1 MMKDA
6 IVTDVEELIAGF
18 NMMKSLAGEQKEIYA
33 YLRSV
38 IIKACAA
45 VPGVVTVTDILCREY
60 IDGYPCG
67 GRISVLKTDV
77 PGRITWTCCSCS
89 RKGVLINWH
98 CIDDIDVPI
107 EDEDRNTN
115 RQQVIYRL
123 ILSKDEFTALSSVGN
138 LDLDSQLLVRSAI
151 MTSSGIMVY
160 GSMNDMELVLAGLDR
175 SCGVSPGRIHS
186 AIRNKLQ
193 EIIEGCSE

>member
-18 NMMKSLAGEQKEIYA
+18 NMMKSLAGEQKEMYM

-38 IIKACAA
+38 ILEACAA
-45 VPGVVTVTDILCREY
+45 VPGVVTVTGILCREY

-89 RKGVLINWH
+89 RRGVLVNWH
-98 CIDDIDVPI
+98 CIEDIDVPLV
-107 EDEDRNTN
+107 DEDNNLN

-138 LDLDSQLLVRSAI
+138 LDFDSQLLIRSAI
-151 MTSSGIMVY
+151 MTSSGILVY

-175 SCGVSPGRIHS
+175 SCGVSSGQIHS
-186 AIRNKLQ
+186 AIRNKLR
-193 EIIEGCSE
+193 EIIEGHNE